1 MKGDALPHLLS
12 FLSLYLGIP
21 RNRFSEASPS
31 SSFPSPSSI
40 YVSVL
45 DSISGT
51 VIGHQSYIWHSQKKK
66 HYLWNKAKK
75 TKRDI
80 NMGEQMGQSG
90 MWCLEHR
97 SRQEERH
104 SHCYC
109 AHCDAASVWLP
120 YGRSS
125 GMNNAMISLSV
136 FSVWL
141 LATSGKGTKR
151 RCTWGKT
158 HPHFSFWHDS
168 FSDRCGCAA
177 FSL

>member
-1 MKGDALPHLLS
+1 MPSPICCPFSHFTLEFRVIDSARPRPLPPSPRLLP
-12 FLSLYLGIP
+12 FMC
-21 RNRFSEASPS
+21 PS
-31 SSFPSPSSI
+31 STPSQGQWLAINLIFGTAKRKSI
-40 YVSVL
+40 ICEIKL
-45 DSISGT
+45 
-51 VIGHQSYIWHSQKKK
+51 
-66 HYLWNKAKK
+66 KK